1 MYFFLL
7 PPFLF
12 KLAGNRR
19 PKCHVERVADKSRG
33 WLTRTWET
41 GGDLLGSDIAGLL
54 RMWLFAC
61 RCGLSKFFILNH
73 GRDGYATGSSLA
85 IDLWGDGWVA
95 SNRSPFISLG

>member
-7 PPFLF
+7 APFLF

-19 PKCHVERVADKSRG
+19 SKCHVERVADKSRG
-33 WLTRTWET
+33 WLARTWET

-61 RCGLSKFFILNH
+61 RCGLFNFFYSESRARRLCYWFVPCN
-73 GRDGYATGSSLA
+73 RLA
-85 IDLWGDGWVA
+85 GQWFG
-95 SNRSPFISLG
+95 

>member
-19 PKCHVERVADKSRG
+19 SNVMWNG
-33 WLTRTWET
+33 WLIKV
-41 GGDLLGSDIAGLL
+41 GDGWHEHGKLAGIYSALVS
-54 RMWLFAC
+54 RVC
-61 RCGLSKFFILNH
+61 RGCGCLHAGVVFLNFFILNH

-85 IDLWGDGWVA
+85 IDLWGDG
-95 SNRSPFISLG
+95 LGSE